1 MPMRSKQSKVKE
13 RKGKARQAKETKAKE
28 RKGKARQGKAGK
40 GGKVGEQEK
49 ESLRQGRVAGKG
61 RGGAGKARWLI
72 ASQQAGTLAALW
84 VVSAAWHHPPAP
96 GARFRVVIGGIVGA
110 LSDRGCNIGS
120 G

>member
-1 MPMRSKQSKVKE
+1 M
-13 RKGKARQAKETKAKE
+13 
-28 RKGKARQGKAGK
+28 
-40 GGKVGEQEK
+40 
-49 ESLRQGRVAGKG
+49 AGKG
-61 RGGAGKARWLI
+61 REGKGRERGRWLI

-96 GARFRVVIGGIVGA
+96 GARFRVVIGVIVGA

>member
-1 MPMRSKQSKVKE
+1 
-13 RKGKARQAKETKAKE
+13 
-28 RKGKARQGKAGK
+28 
-40 GGKVGEQEK
+40 
-49 ESLRQGRVAGKG
+49 VAGKG